1 MSTTSQV
8 SRAGALATA
17 LGLRRVQRSRLRAAL
32 FNRWR
37 ATTLAAAVHATRRLL
52 DPTPR
57 AEPSPEAAI
66 GALRRDLAR
75 LLVRDST
82 LDESCIKAAAARAS
96 AKRRRRPLTP
106 ISPPPPPSIQKENV
120 SPGARRVKQLGRGIR
135 RLYDAYAMT
144 HAKKLFPD
152 AAVDLFRDCGVVPA
166 YASADDIKTAV
177 GTEPIDYDGFCR
189 AVAELGHVCFCHA
202 VDVEGVGRVWTPRSA
217 KDDDPLRA
225 LFRVISSSKAFYTA
239 QKHTA
244 ALW

>member
-1 MSTTSQV
+1 MSPE
-8 SRAGALATA
+8 RAGALATA
-17 LGLRRVQRSRLRAAL
+17 LSLSRVQRARLRAAF

-75 LLVRDST
+75 LLVKDSA

-106 ISPPPPPSIQKENV
+106 ISPPPPPPSKENV

-135 RLYDAYAMT
+135 RLYDAYATT

-166 YASADDIKTAV
+166 HASADDVREAV
-177 GTEPIDYDGFCR
+177 GAAPIDYDGFCR
-189 AVAELGHVCFCHA
+189 AVAELGHVCFCRA
-202 VDVEGVGRVWTPRSA
+202 VDVEGVGRVWTPAR
-217 KDDDPLRA
+217 DDDPLRA
-225 LFRVISSSKAFYTA
+225 LFRVISSSKAFYAA

>member
-1 MSTTSQV
+1 M
-8 SRAGALATA
+8 
-17 LGLRRVQRSRLRAAL
+17 
-32 FNRWR
+32 
-37 ATTLAAAVHATRRLL
+37 
-52 DPTPR
+52 
-57 AEPSPEAAI
+57 
-66 GALRRDLAR
+66 
-75 LLVRDST
+75 LVKDSA

-106 ISPPPPPSIQKENV
+106 ISPPPPPPSVQKENV

-135 RLYDAYAMT
+135 RLYDAYATT

-166 YASADDIKTAV
+166 HASADDVREAV
-177 GTEPIDYDGFCR
+177 GAAPIDYDGFCR

-202 VDVEGVGRVWTPRSA
+202 IDVEGVGRVWTPA

-225 LFRVISSSKAFYTA
+225 LFRVISSSKAFYAA
-239 QKHTA
+239 QKHTT

>member
-1 MSTTSQV
+1 MSPE
-8 SRAGALATA
+8 RAGALAMV
-17 LGLRRVQRSRLRAAL
+17 LSLSWVQRARLCAAF

-37 ATTLAAAVHATRRLL
+37 ATTLSAAVHATRRLL

-57 AEPSPEAAI
+57 PEPSPEAAV

-75 LLVRDST
+75 LLVKDSA

-106 ISPPPPPSIQKENV
+106 ISPPPPPPSKENV

-135 RLYDAYAMT
+135 RLYDAYATT

-166 YASADDIKTAV
+166 HASADDVREAV
-177 GTEPIDYDGFCR
+177 GAAPIDYDGFCR

-202 VDVEGVGRVWTPRSA
+202 IDVEGVGRVWTPA

-225 LFRVISSSKAFYTA
+225 LFRVISSSKAFYAA
-239 QKHTA
+239 QKHTT